1 MQRKVCM
8 AVYQEIKVLTIVVI
22 GALLNAASLNL
33 FLIPAKVLSGGVTGI
48 AQLVSALL
56 EPTAVHISTGL
67 LLLLLNIPV
76 ACVGWIKVGHRFTL
90 YSAISVAL
98 TTFFMTLIPIYPL
111 TNDILL
117 NAVFGGVV
125 QATGVGLTL
134 KFGAST
140 GGMDIVAMI
149 LSRAKDRPIGVY
161 MFALNALIILSAGF
175 FFGWRRALYTL
186 LQLYVSIRVIDAIH
200 TRYVKLTAWIVTDKA
215 KEVQQAVYATLERGI
230 TRIPAKGGFT
240 NKDREVLMIVI
251 TRYEL
256 YALKR
261 VIAMADPLAFTNVV
275 ETTAVY
281 GLFRKDK

>member
-1 MQRKVCM
+1 MS
-8 AVYQEIKVLTIVVI
+8 VYQEGKVLTMVVI
-22 GALLNAASLNL
+22 GAFLNALSLNL
-33 FLIPAKVLSGGVTGI
+33 FLIPARVLAGGVTGM
-48 AQLVSALL
+48 AQLISALL
-56 EPTAVHISTGL
+56 EPANVHVSTGL

-76 ACVGWIKVGHRFTL
+76 ACIGWLKVGHRFTL
-90 YSAISVAL
+90 YSLTSVVL
-98 TTFFMTLIPIYPL
+98 TTLFMSVIPLKPL

-117 NAVFGGVV
+117 DAVFGGVV

-140 GGMDIVAMI
+140 GGMDIIAMI

-161 MFALNALIILSAGF
+161 MFSLNAFIILSAGF
-175 FFGWRRALYTL
+175 LFGWRRALYTL
-186 LQLYVSIRVIDAIH
+186 LQLYVSTRVIDAIH
-200 TRYVKLTAWIVTDKA
+200 TRYVKLTAWIVTNKGQA
-215 KEVQQAVYATLERGI
+215 VQQAIYKSLERGI

-240 NKDREVLMIVI
+240 NQDKELLMIVI

-261 VIAMADPLAFTNVV
+261 VIRITDPQAFTNVV
-275 ETTAVY
+275 ETTDVF

>member
-1 MQRKVCM
+1 M
-8 AVYQEIKVLTIVVI
+8 AVYHEIKVLAIVTI
-22 GALLNAASLNL
+22 GAFLNAASLNL

-48 AQLVSALL
+48 AQLISALL
-56 EPTAVHISTGL
+56 QPTAVHISTGL

-76 ACVGWIKVGHRFTL
+76 AWVGWIKVGHRFTL
-90 YSAISVAL
+90 YSIVSVAL
-98 TTFFMTLIPIYPL
+98 TTFFMALIPLYPL
-111 TNDILL
+111 TGDILL

-140 GGMDIVAMI
+140 GGMDIIAMI

-186 LQLYVSIRVIDAIH
+186 LQLYVSSRVVDAIH
-200 TRYVKLTAWIVTDKA
+200 TRYVKLTAWIVTNKG
-215 KEVQQAVYATLERGI
+215 KEVQKAIYSALERGI

-240 NKDREVLMIVI
+240 NQDKEVLMIVI

-256 YALKR
+256 YDLKR
-261 VIAMADPLAFTNVV
+261 VVRFADPLAFTNVV
-275 ETTAVY
+275 ETTAVF